1 MSVTH
6 RRHVNRSASRR
17 DRPIPR
23 SILKHGAQIDV
34 DTCITDISIG
44 RDIAPSSSAVPNKI
58 ANYVIGTETEPV
70 NESLGSIVDP
80 LDLRLEIVSPL
91 VMNDFYDRYAKSKG
105 YSNRNARNRIKNM
118 RAMKADISDAFH
130 AQEED
135 PDRVQYYEQPVSSGK
150 RAKSIFESE
159 VATIHYP
166 PDKVMFERGEAGFTL
181 QPQIVQDDLR
191 VGLALHTRR
200 DHPNFPVISDDLRRV
215 NEALRETKVAGVKG
229 LPALALSQ
237 LSLVV
242 PVFVYDTDVIPEG
255 VVTPLAPLGEVAF
268 KSLSI
273 HENQ

>member
-1 MSVTH
+1 MSETH
-6 RRHVNRSASRR
+6 HRHVNRSASRR

-34 DTCITDISIG
+34 DTCITPISIG

-58 ANYVIGTETEPV
+58 AEYVIGIETESV
-70 NESLGSIVDP
+70 NESLGSIVEP
-80 LDLRLEIVSPL
+80 IDLRLEIVSEL
-91 VMNDFYDRYAKSKG
+91 VMNDIYNRYAASKG
-105 YSNRNARNRIKNM
+105 YSNKNARTRRKNM
-118 RAMKADISDAFH
+118 RGMKADIRDAFH

-135 PDRVQYYEQPVSSGK
+135 PDRVQHYEQLVSSGK

-159 VATIHYP
+159 VETIHYP
-166 PDKVMFERGEAGFTL
+166 PNKVRFERGVANFAVKA
-181 QPQIVQDDLR
+181 QIVQDDLR

-242 PVFVYDTDVIPEG
+242 PVFEYRTDVIPER
-255 VVTPLAPLGEVAF
+255 VVTPLVPMGEVAF
-268 KSLSI
+268 RSLSI